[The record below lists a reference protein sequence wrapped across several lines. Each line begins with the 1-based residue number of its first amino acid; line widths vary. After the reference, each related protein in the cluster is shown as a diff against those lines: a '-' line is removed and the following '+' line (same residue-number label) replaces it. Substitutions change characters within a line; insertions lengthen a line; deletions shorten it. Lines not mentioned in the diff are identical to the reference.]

1 MEMARLFFQLLTN
14 QNFTLEIVTFFN
26 THTLEMTRRNVLL
39 ELGSGREV
47 LR

>member
-1 MEMARLFFQLLTN
+1 MEMSRLFFQLLTN

-26 THTLEMTRRNVLL
+26 THMLEMTKRNVLS
-39 ELGSGREV
+39 ELGSGTEA